1 MATAGR
7 KKKSRSIEIDFK
19 NLPCTCYG
27 PTMLTAGEI
36 LNCEKVALE
45 PDEFQTLVYQDIEK
59 YTMAEWCAKMWISK
73 TVYAGLYEKA
83 REKTT
88 YALLYNCVL
97 TLACPI

>member
-7 KKKSRSIEIDFK
+7 KKKSRTIAIDFK

-27 PTMLTAGEI
+27 PTMLTEKQI
-36 LNCEKVALE
+36 LECEKVALE

-73 TVYAGLYEKA
+73 TVYAWLYEKA

-88 YALLYNCVL
+88 YSLLYNCVL